1 MPAVFVH
8 GVPETWRVWDAIV
21 RATGRGDVVTLALP
35 GFDAPLPDG
44 FAATKEA
51 YAEWV
56 TASVEELGEPVDL
69 VGHDWGSLL
78 VQRVASTR
86 PDLIRTWAAGGGP
99 VDAQYVWHDVAQIW
113 QTPRVGEDFM
123 AAMTPEAMG
132 VALEP
137 ELGAKASAEM
147 AEHIDDT
154 MKSCILSLYRSAVT
168 VGAEWQPAVDALG
181 ASASRPPALVLWGRD
196 DAYAPPE
203 FGARLADRVGA
214 RFVPLDCGHF
224 WPVLQPE
231 TAAQALVA
239 LWSTTE

>member
-8 GVPETWRVWDAIV
+8 GVPETWRVWDGIV
-21 RATGRGDVVTLALP
+21 AETGRADVVTLALP

-44 FAATKEA
+44 FAPTKES
-51 YAEWV
+51 YAAWV
-56 TASVEELGEPVDL
+56 TARVEELGEPVDL

-86 PDLIRTWAAGGGP
+86 PDLIRTWTAGGGP
-99 VDAQYVWHDVAQIW
+99 VDERYVWHDVAQIW
-113 QTPRVGEDFM
+113 QTEKAGEDMM
-123 AAMTPEAMG
+123 AAMVPEAMA

-137 ELGAKASAEM
+137 ELGREAAQSM
-147 AEHIDDT
+147 AAHIDDT
-154 MKSCILSLYRSAVT
+154 MKSCILTLYRSAVH

-181 ASASRPPALVLWGRD
+181 SARPALVLWGRD
-196 DAYAPPE
+196 DAYAPIE
-203 FGARLADRVGA
+203 FGQRLADRLGA

-224 WPVLQPE
+224 WPVARPTESAAALQR
-231 TAAQALVA
+231 